1 MDILPENWFPEHVGG
16 EIAPLAQA
24 LLYPYPAP
32 AGDFYMRDGL
42 PLEAPH
48 GIDPEALYGRVP
60 VLSVGSNRAP
70 LQLRRKFGAGASL
83 PVTSCQLIDADVVFA
98 ASLSFYCAIP
108 ATACPSPGTV
118 ARLNIT
124 WLDQD
129 QLDHMH
135 DTEAVG
141 IAYDYVQIDAG
152 VVAHGQR
159 PADAVFD
166 QPVFGYQARA
176 GVLARDGSPVAQRGI
191 AATGRRFAEADQAEM
206 LNWARQLADVNAT
219 QTPLEGWITS
229 LRSSRPS
236 RDHVIAALAGHAQAP
251 QQQPWQVVDAV
262 SRNPDK
268 FL

>member
-1 MDILPENWFPEHVGG
+1 MDALPENWFPEHVGG

-48 GIDPEALYGRVP
+48 GIDPGALYGRVP

-118 ARLNIT
+118 ARLNVT
-124 WLDQD
+124 WLDQA

-141 IAYDYVQIDAG
+141 IAYDYVQIGTG
-152 VVAHGQR
+152 VVDHGQR
-159 PADAVFD
+159 PADKVFD

-176 GVLARDGSPVAQRGI
+176 GVLARDGGPLHSAGLQQRGVSLP
-191 AATGRRFAEADQAEM
+191 RR
-206 LNWARQLADVNAT
+206 
-219 QTPLEGWITS
+219 I
-229 LRSSRPS
+229 RP
-236 RDHVIAALAGHAQAP
+236 
-251 QQQPWQVVDAV
+251 
-262 SRNPDK
+262 K
-268 FL
+268 C